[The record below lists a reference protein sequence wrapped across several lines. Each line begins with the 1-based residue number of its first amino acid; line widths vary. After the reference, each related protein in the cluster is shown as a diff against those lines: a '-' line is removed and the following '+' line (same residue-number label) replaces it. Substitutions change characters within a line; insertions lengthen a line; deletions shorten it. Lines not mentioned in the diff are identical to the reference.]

1 MISHIHRI
9 FYAMFELEL
18 LATVWTIGKARP
30 FSEGIH
36 FEKRTNHITIDPKPE
51 QLFAVWHWK
60 QVQAPAMSQDEAQ
73 WVYVWSFLGHQQG
86 LCESWCIV
94 KIAP

>member
-1 MISHIHRI
+1 MSHMHRCFVLALFRICSKAATREPHQEGGPIHFMISHIHRI

-51 QLFAVWHWK
+51 QLFAV
-60 QVQAPAMSQDEAQ
+60 
-73 WVYVWSFLGHQQG
+73 
-86 LCESWCIV
+86 
-94 KIAP
+94 